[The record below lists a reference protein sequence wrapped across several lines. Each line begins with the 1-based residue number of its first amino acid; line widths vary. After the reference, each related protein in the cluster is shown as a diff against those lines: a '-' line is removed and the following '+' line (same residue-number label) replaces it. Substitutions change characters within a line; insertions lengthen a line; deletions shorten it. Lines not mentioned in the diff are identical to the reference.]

1 MKRFFF
7 LTIALAAAAVSCTKS
22 GLLESPQT
30 YENPIEFEPYA
41 GKAPVTKATEVLT
54 DDIKESG
61 FHVVGFVEGEGD
73 AIDKAKPYLYRD
85 VTFANGKWGYT
96 NAAYWPEG
104 KELTFVAYGLNAAS
118 SFTGETTDYTSLAFA
133 VEEDVANQKDLVISK
148 AVTDKG
154 EGVVTVQLHHVLS
167 RIGFKVQTT
176 GSDDVNATIKNIT
189 ISGNFVTSGTFD
201 LVNAVKD
208 GESATEYTLATNTGS
223 EEISYS
229 LFDSDYAAKD
239 DDDIAYPCFVAEGE
253 GEFPIYSNATF
264 NPSTNPYNNFTDPI
278 AAPDATKEANR
289 FMMLMPQ
296 TVNAS
301 IQVIYQLSD
310 GVEQTANLVLNN
322 QVFAP
327 GKAYEIKF
335 TISTVA
341 VGFTVGVD
349 NWDPAT
355 GTPVESPLTP
365 AN

>member
-7 LTIALAAAAVSCTKS
+7 LTIALAAAAISCTKS

-54 DDIKESG
+54 ADIKESG
-61 FHVVGFVEGEGD
+61 FHVVGFVEGTD
-73 AIDKAKPYLYRD
+73 NAIDKENPYLFRD
-85 VTFANGKWGYT
+85 VTFANEKWGYT

-118 SFTGETTDYTSLAFA
+118 SFTDETTDYTSLAFA
-133 VEEDVANQKDLVISK
+133 VKDKVAEQKDLVISK

-154 EGVVTVQLHHVLS
+154 AGVVTVQLHHVLS
-167 RIGFKVQTT
+167 RIGFKVETT
-176 GSDDVNATIKNIT
+176 GSDDVKATIKNIT
-189 ISGNFVTSGTFD
+189 ISGDFVTSGTFD
-201 LVNAVKD
+201 LVNAVKG
-208 GESATEYTLATNTGS
+208 GESATEYDHTPNAAQA
-223 EEISYS
+223 ISYS
-229 LFDSDYAAKD
+229 LFDSDYAAKSETNKD
-239 DDDIAYPCFVAEGE
+239 YPCFVAEGE
-253 GEFPIYSNATF
+253 DEFPIYSNATF
-264 NPSTNPYNNFTDPI
+264 NPSTNPYDDFTDPT
-278 AAPDATKEANR
+278 ATADATKEANR

-296 TVNAS
+296 TVNAT
-301 IQVIYQLSD
+301 IQVIYQLTD
-310 GVEQTANLVLNN
+310 GIEQTANLVLNN

-349 NWDPAT
+349 NWAPAT
-355 GTPVESPLTP
+355 DTPVESPLTP

>member
-7 LTIALAAAAVSCTKS
+7 LTIALAAAAISCTKS

-54 DDIKESG
+54 ADIKESG
-61 FHVVGFVEGEGD
+61 FHVVGFVEGTD
-73 AIDKAKPYLYRD
+73 NAIDKAKPYLFRD
-85 VTFANGKWGYT
+85 VTFANDKWGYT

-118 SFTGETTDYTSLAFA
+118 SFTDATTDYTSLAFA
-133 VEEDVANQKDLVISK
+133 VEDKVAEQKDLVISK
-148 AVTDKG
+148 PVQNMSG
-154 EGVVTVQLHHVLS
+154 EKVTVHLHHVLS
-167 RIGFKVQTT
+167 RIGFKVHTT

-189 ISGNFVTSGTFD
+189 FSGEFATSGTFD
-201 LVNAVKD
+201 LVNAVYD
-208 GESATEYTLATNTGS
+208 GTSTTEYTLATNIGKET
-223 EEISYS
+223 ISYS
-229 LFDSDYAAKD
+229 LFDSDYAAKGETD
-239 DDDIAYPCFVAEGE
+239 KDYPCFVAEGE

-264 NPSTNPYNNFTDPI
+264 NPSTNPYDDFTDPS
-278 AAPDATKEANR
+278 ATADATKEANR

-310 GVEQTANLVLNN
+310 GIEQTANLVLNN

>member
-7 LTIALAAAAVSCTKS
+7 LTIALAAAAISCTKS

-61 FHVVGFVEGEGD
+61 FHVVGFVEGTGN
-73 AIDKAKPYLYRD
+73 AIEKANPYLFRD

-104 KELTFVAYGLNAAS
+104 KKLTFVAYGLNAAS
-118 SFTGETTDYTSLAFA
+118 SFTDATTDYTSLAFA
-133 VEEDVANQKDLVISK
+133 VEDKVADQKDLVISK
-148 AVTDKG
+148 PVPNMSG
-154 EGVVTVQLHHVLS
+154 EKVTVHLHHVLS

-176 GSDDVNATIKNIT
+176 GSDNVNATIKNIT
-189 ISGNFVTSGTFD
+189 ISGDFVTSGTFD
-201 LVNAVKD
+201 LVNAVKY
-208 GESATEYTLATNTGS
+208 GTSPTEYTPADNTGS
-223 EEISYS
+223 KTISYS
-229 LFDSDYAAKD
+229 LFDSDYAAKGETNKD
-239 DDDIAYPCFVAEGE
+239 YPCFVAKGQ
-253 GEFPIYSNATF
+253 GQFPIYSNATF
-264 NPSTNPYNNFTDPI
+264 NPSTNPYDDFTDPT
-278 AAPDATKEANR
+278 ATVDATKEANR

-310 GVEQTANLVLNN
+310 GIEQTANLVLKD

-349 NWDPAT
+349 NWDTTTDPIDEDL
-355 GTPVESPLTP
+355 TPVE
-365 AN
+365 